1 MNNNSNTS
9 GIGFFG
15 ALTIVFIILKLTG
28 SITWSWWW
36 VLAPIWCPFGLAL
49 VIVPPIV
56 IWENKKRLKREK
68 DLKDLYPGRKSRFE
82 QKVND
87 LMNSKN

>member
-1 MNNNSNTS
+1 MGNNSSST

-15 ALTIVFIILKLTG
+15 ILTIVFTVLKLTG

-36 VLAPIWCPFGLAL
+36 VLAPIWATFALIL
-49 VIVPPIV
+49 VIIPPIV

-68 DLKDLYPGRKSRFE
+68 DLKDIYPGRRSKFE

-87 LMNSKN
+87 LMNSKD